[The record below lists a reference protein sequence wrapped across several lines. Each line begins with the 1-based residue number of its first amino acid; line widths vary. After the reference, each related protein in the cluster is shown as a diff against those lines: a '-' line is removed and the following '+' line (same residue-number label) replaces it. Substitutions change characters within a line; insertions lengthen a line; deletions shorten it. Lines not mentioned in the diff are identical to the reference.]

1 VRFPTTGRGLGWF
14 FLTLIVLLTGALGVA
29 AEKVIRPTFVRDTK
43 VSVPRGGEVEIT
55 LQAIPSYGNDVTF
68 EIVTTPGHGT
78 LSNLNNSSDHTAT
91 VIYHHDGSKDPLLD
105 RFDFRAKAPGQSK
118 SSAATVAVGII
129 PPPPHLSFDPPSLDF
144 GSTLLSEKSRTN
156 VVIKNLG
163 GSRAAGRLVL
173 PVGFTAPDGS
183 VFHLEEGESASL
195 AIEFSPLE
203 QKEYEAWP
211 NCLPSVVMDP
221 LVLRGRGHPR
231 FKVASESETGW
242 KISNL
247 SRSPIRITFEHCG
260 DAAPWFL
267 PAETLIPAGSQQSFS
282 AQQVEDEER
291 TNAVSKTSGIRITD
305 GLSSSTV
312 ELPPS
317 RRFIPLTVKPLTSP
331 SLGSLPI
338 GGTIRVSFSLTN
350 RSDLLKKATW
360 KISSVS
366 GGGMDHEEEVNLP
379 GGESKDF
386 HHDWKPSL
394 PGEAEL
400 KLVVEEGRKTRHELL
415 WNATIA
421 HGVPPDPGTQN
432 REGEPPP
439 PEMIGRESIPLN
451 QAAASP
457 RDGTPLPPV
466 DDAHWGVSSPW
477 FGRPMAFLK
486 WKAKVDDASR
496 MSVEEVVLVPAGKN
510 SAFSQ
515 SGTPPAVTNAVIPV
529 KAVPLHKEGEMTVM
543 VLPDLS
549 PGWHLILLSRTTP
562 EGNPEAQSRLQMII
576 PPKPSWWSLVKMPIS
591 IMAILLLIFLLRG
604 LRREGA

>member
-1 VRFPTTGRGLGWF
+1 
-14 FLTLIVLLTGALGVA
+14 
-29 AEKVIRPTFVRDTK
+29 
-43 VSVPRGGEVEIT
+43 
-55 LQAIPSYGNDVTF
+55 
-68 EIVTTPGHGT
+68 
-78 LSNLNNSSDHTAT
+78 

-105 RFDFRAKAPGQSK
+105 RFEFRAKAPGQSK

-156 VVIKNLG
+156 VLIRNLG

-183 VFHLEEGESASL
+183 GYHLEEGESASL
-195 AIEFSPLE
+195 AIEFSPME
-203 QKEYEAWP
+203 QKEYEARP

-231 FKVASESETGW
+231 FEVASESETGW

-247 SRSPIRITFEHCG
+247 SHSPIRITFEHCG
-260 DAAPWFL
+260 EAAPWFL
-267 PAETLIPAGSQQSFS
+267 PAETLIPAGSHQSFS
-282 AQQVEDEER
+282 AQQLEDEER
-291 TNAVSKTSGIRITD
+291 TNAVSTTSGIRITD

-338 GGTIRVSFSLTN
+338 GGSIRVSFSLTN
-350 RSDLLKKATW
+350 RSDLPKKATW
-360 KISSVS
+360 KISSAS

-379 GGESKDF
+379 GGEAKDL

-421 HGVPPDPGTQN
+421 RGVPPDPGTQT

-439 PEMIGRESIPLN
+439 PEMAGRESIPLN
-451 QAAASP
+451 QASASP
-457 RDGTPLPPV
+457 QDGTPLPPV

-477 FGRPMAFLK
+477 LGRPTAFLK
-486 WKAKVDDASR
+486 WKAKVDDALR
-496 MSVEEVVLVPAGKN
+496 MSVEEVVLVPEGKN

-529 KAVPLHKEGEMTVM
+529 KAVPLSKEGEMTVM

-591 IMAILLLIFLLRG
+591 IIAILLLIFLLRR
-604 LRREGA
+604 LRRRGA